1 MTERKLRKLILG
13 SVPFETD
20 RLIVRYINNNDV
32 YDMYEYAS
40 VPEVSKYLLW
50 EPHVN
55 IAATE
60 GYIESLQK
68 RYYRGLYADWA
79 IELKGENKMIGTIG
93 YANINSKDKSC
104 EIGYVLSPKYR
115 KQGYMTE
122 ALSALLQITFEGLKF
137 YKAILR
143 IIDENSD
150 SVKLAEKM
158 GFTVE
163 TSIEI
168 PIKGQLK
175 NVLYYTKT
183 KNEAVV

>member
-1 MTERKLRKLILG
+1 MTESKLRKLILG
-13 SVPFETD
+13 SVPIETN
-20 RLIVRYINNNDV
+20 RLIIRYINNDDA

-50 EPHVN
+50 DPHIN

-60 GYIESLQK
+60 GYIEALQK

-79 IELKGENKMIGTIG
+79 IELKNENKMIGTIG
-93 YANINSKDKSC
+93 YANVNSKEKSC

-122 ALSALLQITFEGLKF
+122 ALSALLQLTFDKLKF
-137 YKAILR
+137 NKAILR
-143 IIDENSD
+143 IIDENTESLN
-150 SVKLAEKM
+150 LAEKM
-158 GFTVE
+158 GFIKETTV
-163 TSIEI
+163 EI
-168 PIKGQLK
+168 PIKGNMK
-175 NVLYYTKT
+175 NVAYYTKI

>member
-1 MTERKLRKLILG
+1 MKILVVGGGGREHAIIKKLKENKTIEQIFALPGNGGIAADA
-13 SVPFETD
+13 TC
-20 RLIVRYINNNDV
+20 
-32 YDMYEYAS
+32 
-40 VPEVSKYLLW
+40 
-50 EPHVN
+50 VN

-79 IELKGENKMIGTIG
+79 IELKNEKKMIGTIG
-93 YANINSKDKSC
+93 YANINSKEKSC

-115 KQGYMTE
+115 KQGYMSE
-122 ALSALLQITFEGLKF
+122 ALSALLQLTFESLKF
-137 YKAILR
+137 DKAILR